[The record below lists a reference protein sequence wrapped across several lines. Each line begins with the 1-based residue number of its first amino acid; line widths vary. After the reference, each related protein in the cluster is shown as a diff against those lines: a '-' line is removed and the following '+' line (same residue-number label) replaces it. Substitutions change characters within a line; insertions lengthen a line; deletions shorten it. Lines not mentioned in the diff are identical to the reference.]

1 MREHVKNFLAF
12 SRGNSGVR
20 DLDFAFIT
28 VKSRF
33 DTPLPEFEN
42 MIAAHRAK
50 TREIA
55 HEFLR
60 RGDPLGWFEALYS
73 QANRDAGTISWA
85 DLAANPNLV
94 AWLERE
100 TVSGQ
105 GTRAL
110 NVGCGLGD
118 DAEELA
124 RRGFRVT
131 AFDIAASA
139 ISWCRARFP
148 ESPVDYC
155 AADLFHAPP
164 EWNAAFDFVIEAYTL
179 QVLPPTLRR
188 DAMAKIAGFVAPGG
202 TLLVICRGREADES
216 EGNMP
221 WPLTRAELRDFQQY
235 GLTEIRF
242 EDFMDQEE
250 PPVRR
255 LRICYARR
263 TS

>member
-1 MREHVKNFLAF
+1 MATKY
-12 SRGNSGVR
+12 GVN
-20 DLDFAFIT
+20 AT
-28 VKSRF
+28 K
-33 DTPLPEFEN
+33 
-42 MIAAHRAK
+42 IAAIPAQLAEQGEQGGGA
-50 TREIA
+50 REGGG
-55 HEFLR
+55 EPGNG
-60 RGDPLGWFEALYS
+60 RGGTLAERQAELG
-73 QANRDAGTISWA
+73 R
-85 DLAANPNLV
+85 LV
-94 AWLERE
+94 
-100 TVSGQ
+100 
-105 GTRAL
+105 
-110 NVGCGLGD
+110 
-118 DAEELA
+118 EELA

-139 ISWCRARFP
+139 VSWCRARFP

-155 AADLFHAPP
+155 AADIFHAPP
-164 EWNAAFDFVIEAYTL
+164 EWNAAFDFVFEAYTL

-202 TLLVICRGREADES
+202 TLLVICRGRDADES

-221 WPLTRAELRDFQQY
+221 WPLSRAEFRDFQQY
-235 GLTEIRF
+235 GLTEICF

>member
-85 DLAANPNLV
+85 DLATNQNLV

-100 TVSGQ
+100 AVSGQ
-105 GTRAL
+105 GTRAM

-124 RRGFRVT
+124 RLPRDRV
-131 AFDIAASA
+131 
-139 ISWCRARFP
+139 
-148 ESPVDYC
+148 
-155 AADLFHAPP
+155 
-164 EWNAAFDFVIEAYTL
+164 
-179 QVLPPTLRR
+179 
-188 DAMAKIAGFVAPGG
+188 
-202 TLLVICRGREADES
+202 
-216 EGNMP
+216 
-221 WPLTRAELRDFQQY
+221 
-235 GLTEIRF
+235 
-242 EDFMDQEE
+242 
-250 PPVRR
+250 
-255 LRICYARR
+255 
-263 TS
+263 

>member
-1 MREHVKNFLAF
+1 
-12 SRGNSGVR
+12 
-20 DLDFAFIT
+20 
-28 VKSRF
+28 
-33 DTPLPEFEN
+33 
-42 MIAAHRAK
+42 MIATGRAK

-55 HEFLR
+55 QEFLR
-60 RGDPLGWFEALYS
+60 RGDPLGWFETLYS
-73 QANRDAGTISWA
+73 QANRDASSISWA
-85 DLAANPNLV
+85 DLSANPNLV
-94 AWLERE
+94 AWLERWA
-100 TVSGQ
+100 VAGQ

-139 ISWCRARFP
+139 ISWCLARFP

-164 EWNAAFDFVIEAYTL
+164 EWNAAFDFVFEAYTL

-188 DAMAKIAGFVAPGG
+188 GAMAQIAGFVAPGG
-202 TLLVICRGREADES
+202 TLLVICRGRDADES

-221 WPLTRAELRDFQQY
+221 WPLSRAELYDFQKC

-255 LRICYARR
+255 FRIEFTRPTR
-263 TS
+263 